1 MGLTW
6 ANLRAKLEKGFFSL
20 QHTFRRSSLFSPAAL
35 LGGCL
40 FALVAAVSIP
50 LPPTLAA
57 SGPFADFNGS
67 WTGTGTVRTGGNA
80 PERIRCVA
88 TYRPRGSSQHEVDL
102 QLRCASDS
110 YNFDLAG
117 QFTADDQNAV
127 TGQWTERSRNTGG
140 TAIGRASGER
150 LDVHVE
156 SAGFAADLV
165 LLTRNRRQSIT
176 IDSHGGG
183 QVVKASIS
191 LSRS

>member
-1 MGLTW
+1 M
-6 ANLRAKLEKGFFSL
+6 
-20 QHTFRRSSLFSPAAL
+20 QRSSRRLSLIPPAAL
-35 LGGCL
+35 LGGWL
-40 FALVAAVSIP
+40 IVLVAAFS
-50 LPPTLAA
+50 LPPAWAA

-67 WTGTGTVRTGGNA
+67 WSGTGTVRSGDNA
-80 PERIRCVA
+80 PERIRCKA
-88 TYRPRGSSQHEVDL
+88 SYRPRGSSAHEVDL

-117 QFTADDQNAV
+117 QFSADEKNQIS
-127 TGQWTERSRNTGG
+127 GQWTERSRNTGG
-140 TAIGRASGER
+140 TVNGTASGER

-165 LLTRNRRQSIT
+165 LVTRNKRQSIT

-183 QVVKASIS
+183 QIVKASIS

>member
-1 MGLTW
+1 
-6 ANLRAKLEKGFFSL
+6 L
-20 QHTFRRSSLFSPAAL
+20 QHTFGRISPSSPAAL
-35 LGGCL
+35 LGCCL
-40 FALVAAVSIP
+40 IALVSAFFIP
-50 LPPTLAA
+50 LLPTAA
-57 SGPFADFNGS
+57 DTGPFADFSGS
-67 WTGTGTVRTGGNA
+67 WSGTGTVRTGGNA

-88 TYRPRGSSQHEVDL
+88 NYRQRGSSQHEVDL

-117 QFTADDQNAV
+117 QFTADDRNQI

-140 TAIGRASGER
+140 TANGSGSGER

-165 LLTRNRRQSIT
+165 MVTRNRRQSIT

-183 QVVKASIS
+183 QNVKASIS
-191 LSRS
+191 LSRN

>member
-1 MGLTW
+1 MQRTFG
-6 ANLRAKLEKGFFSL
+6 RFSP
-20 QHTFRRSSLFSPAAL
+20 FSPAAL
-35 LGGCL
+35 LGCCL
-40 FALVAAVSIP
+40 IALVAAFFIP
-50 LPPTLAA
+50 LLPTAA
-57 SGPFADFNGS
+57 ATGPFANFSGS
-67 WTGTGTVRTGGNA
+67 WSGTGTVRTGGNA

-88 TYRPRGSSQHEVDL
+88 NYRQRGSSQHEVDL

-117 QFTADDQNAV
+117 QFTADDRDEI

-140 TAIGRASGER
+140 TAIGRANGER

-156 SAGFAADLV
+156 SGGFAADLV
-165 LLTRNRRQSIT
+165 LVTRNRRQSIT

-191 LSRS
+191 ISRN

>member
-1 MGLTW
+1 
-6 ANLRAKLEKGFFSL
+6 L
-20 QHTFRRSSLFSPAAL
+20 QRSFRRLSLIPPAAW
-35 LGGCL
+35 LGGWL
-40 FALVAAVSIP
+40 IALVAAFSIP
-50 LPPTLAA
+50 LPPASA
-57 SGPFADFNGS
+57 DSGPFAEFNGS
-67 WTGTGTVRTGGNA
+67 WSGTGTVHTAGNA
-80 PERIRCVA
+80 PERIRCKA
-88 TYRPRGSSQHEVDL
+88 SYRPRGSSAHEVDL

-117 QFTADDQNAV
+117 QFTADDKNEIS
-127 TGQWTERSRNTGG
+127 GQWTERSRGTGG
-140 TAIGRASGER
+140 TANGTARGER

-165 LLTRNRRQSIT
+165 LITRNRRQSIT